1 MPLTTRVAIP
11 AKKGHT
17 VFLELF
23 TQPKPILAML
33 HLKGTTRDDILARA
47 LREADIYAACG
58 VDAVIVEDYFGDVT
72 DVENVLALLRHER
85 PQMVVGVNVLD
96 DFAKSY
102 ELAAQYGAQFMQVD
116 SICGHLTPEDE
127 HDYFAMV
134 DHHRADGRVAVI
146 GGVRFKYQQYRSG
159 RSLAE
164 DLAIGRRHCDA
175 IAVTGSGTGV
185 DTDTD
190 KIREFRQHL
199 GDFPLVIGAGMTVA
213 QVSEKLTLTDAAI
226 VGSTFKETRKDS
238 GEVSAAHVQEFMDAV
253 RQEFR

>member
-1 MPLTTRVAIP
+1 M
-11 AKKGHT
+11 
-17 VFLELF
+17 FLDLF

-33 HLKGTTRDDILARA
+33 HLKGTTRDDIMQRA
-47 LREADIYAACG
+47 LRETDIYAACG

-72 DVENVLALLRHER
+72 DVEHVLAMLRRDR

-102 ELAAQYGAQFMQVD
+102 ELAALYGAQFMQVD
-116 SICGHLTPEDE
+116 SICGHLTPADE
-127 HDYFAMV
+127 HAYFAMIERY
-134 DHHRADGRVAVI
+134 RADGRVAVI
-146 GGVRFKYQQYRSG
+146 GGVRFKYQAYLSG

-164 DLAIGRRHCDA
+164 DLTIGMRHCDA

-199 GDFPLVIGAGMTVA
+199 GDFPLVIGAGMTVS
-213 QVSEKLTLTDAAI
+213 QVAEKLALADAAI
-226 VGSTFKETRKDS
+226 VGSTFKDTRKDS
-238 GEVSAAHVQEFMDAV
+238 GEVSAAHVMEFMDAV
-253 RQEFR
+253 RRAFR